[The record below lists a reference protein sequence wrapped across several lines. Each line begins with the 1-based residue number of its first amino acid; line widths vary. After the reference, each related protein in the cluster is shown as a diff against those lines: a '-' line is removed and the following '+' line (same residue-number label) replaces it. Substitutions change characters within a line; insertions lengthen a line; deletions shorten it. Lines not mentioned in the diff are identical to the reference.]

1 VIGLRS
7 FMNDLITLS
16 IVWLVVGALWI
27 YYSDKRAYKEG
38 MIDAVIMH
46 NRGQLTYE
54 SFVNESG
61 ELVVEFKVGPYED

>member
-1 VIGLRS
+1 
-7 FMNDLITLS
+7 MNDLITLS

-61 ELVVEFKVGPYED
+61 EVMVEFKVGHYED

>member
-1 VIGLRS
+1 
-7 FMNDLITLS
+7 
-16 IVWLVVGALWI
+16 VGALWI

-61 ELVVEFKVGPYED
+61 ELMVEFKVGPYED

>member
-61 ELVVEFKVGPYED
+61 ELMVEFKVGPYED

>member
-1 VIGLRS
+1 
-7 FMNDLITLS
+7 MNDLITLS

-54 SFVNESG
+54 SFVNESC
-61 ELVVEFKVGPYED
+61 ELMVEFKVGPYED

>member
-1 VIGLRS
+1 
-7 FMNDLITLS
+7 MNDLITLS

>member
-1 VIGLRS
+1 
-7 FMNDLITLS
+7 MNDLITLS

-61 ELVVEFKVGPYED
+61 ELMVEFKVGPYED

>member
-1 VIGLRS
+1 
-7 FMNDLITLS
+7 MNDLITLS

-54 SFVNESG
+54 SFVNESA
-61 ELVVEFKVGPYED
+61 ELMVEFKVGPYED

>member
-1 VIGLRS
+1 
-7 FMNDLITLS
+7 MNDLITLS

-61 ELVVEFKVGPYED
+61 EVMVEFKVGPYED

>member
-1 VIGLRS
+1 MIGLRS

-61 ELVVEFKVGPYED
+61 ELMVEFKVGPYED